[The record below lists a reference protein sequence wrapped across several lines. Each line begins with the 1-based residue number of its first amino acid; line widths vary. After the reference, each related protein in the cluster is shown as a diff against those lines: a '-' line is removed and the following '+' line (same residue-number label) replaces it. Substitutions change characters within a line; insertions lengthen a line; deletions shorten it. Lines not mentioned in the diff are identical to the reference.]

1 MRWTCSSSRYQ
12 RNPAR
17 HEVAVDGDAIADATH
32 FFWRIAE
39 SDRVERAADAIKA
52 AGPTIVF
59 CRTRHRADR
68 VAKRL
73 GSAGVDAVA
82 IHGGRSQPQRDRA
95 LRDFTTGRTLALVAT
110 DVAAR
115 GIHVDDVAAVV
126 HFDLPPDPKDY
137 VHRSGRTA
145 RAGQAGVVV
154 ALVAPDQR
162 KDATKLARQVGLDV
176 GLTDPDPDLLKKH
189 LPDVSHV
196 SRSRSTRRSGT
207 RSRSERLRSPPG
219 EAAEPVTPGSAKRA
233 RVASASERPRAKTNT
248 ARVRFYDARK
258 GFGFVVRP
266 GKDDLFVHATALG
279 GIDPAEL
286 VEGRPV
292 RYRVEQGRKGE
303 QAAELHLAKAR

>member
-1 MRWTCSSSRYQ
+1 M
-12 RNPAR
+12 
-17 HEVAVDGDAIADATH
+17 
-32 FFWRIAE
+32 
-39 SDRVERAADAIKA
+39 
-52 AGPTIVF
+52 F

-73 GSAGVDAVA
+73 GGAGVDAVA

-95 LRDFTTGRTLALVAT
+95 LRDFTTGRALALVAT

-176 GLTDPDPDLLKKH
+176 SLTDPDPDLLEEAPPRRPAH
-189 LPDVSHV
+189 PEA
-196 SRSRSTRRSGT
+196 RSRRRPKH
-207 RSRSERLRSPPG
+207 EK
-219 EAAEPVTPGSAKRA
+219 AEHEKPRRRGCEVRQAKQRNHVTAGSAKRA
-233 RVASASERPRAKTNT
+233 RVASASERPRAKTST
-248 ARVRFYDARK
+248 APCASTTPAR
-258 GFGFVVRP
+258 GSGSSWS
-266 GKDDLFVHATALG
+266 G
-279 GIDPAEL
+279 PARTTCSCTPPPS
-286 VEGRPV
+286 GASTPPSWSRAAPSAI
-292 RYRVEQGRKGE
+292 RAEQGRKGE